1 MGPLL
6 AHKLLVITGK
16 GGSGK
21 TTIASAIG
29 VLAAS
34 RGLRAIVVEVGEQDR
49 LGELYG
55 LAHSRGGV
63 ERSLEQ
69 NLWSITIDPDRALL
83 EWLQLL
89 GGRVS
94 GRILATSATFQY
106 FAAAAPGARELVS
119 MIKIWELAQ
128 GSRRAAAY
136 DLVVLD
142 APATGHAL
150 GMLQSPA
157 TFGAIARV
165 GTVARQ
171 TQRVRELL
179 ADPARTAYVA
189 VAQPAEMAVTETLEL
204 GEGLRRALERE
215 LATVIVNGVLP
226 RRFSAAELERLAVA
240 AQDGDPVAQ
249 AAARA
254 ARAVHERARLQRKQL
269 ARLRRRGLELL
280 PVPFQFRA
288 ELDLT
293 AIRVIARQLG
303 RQI

>member
-1 MGPLL
+1 
-6 AHKLLVITGK
+6 
-16 GGSGK
+16 
-21 TTIASAIG
+21 
-29 VLAAS
+29 
-34 RGLRAIVVEVGEQDR
+34 
-49 LGELYG
+49 
-55 LAHSRGGV
+55 
-63 ERSLEQ
+63 
-69 NLWSITIDPDRALL
+69 
-83 EWLQLL
+83 
-89 GGRVS
+89 
-94 GRILATSATFQY
+94 
-106 FAAAAPGARELVS
+106 
-119 MIKIWELAQ
+119 
-128 GSRRAAAY
+128 
-136 DLVVLD
+136 
-142 APATGHAL
+142 
-150 GMLQSPA
+150 MLQSPA